1 MRRVTTCL
9 AILATVQIAAAKEAE
24 KPAESMRD
32 VREHFARC
40 LHMPVGAENSAVTLH
55 FSLNR
60 DGGLIGE
67 PRVAWLKLDAGKRE
81 RTRVEPLIAEAFK
94 QCVPV
99 PLGKDLARLTPGKV
113 YFLRVEAAK
122 DAKSGPRFLLNG
134 PID

>member
-1 MRRVTTCL
+1 
-9 AILATVQIAAAKEAE
+9 
-24 KPAESMRD
+24 MRD

-40 LHMPVGAENSAVTLH
+40 LHMPTGAENSEVTLH

-67 PRVAWLKLDAGKRE
+67 PRVAWLKLDAGKQE
-81 RTRVEPLIAEAFK
+81 RTRIEPLIAEAFK
-94 QCVPV
+94 QCIPV

-122 DAKSGPRFLLNG
+122 DAKSAPRILLNG